1 MRAAYTDLGNT
12 GVASDISGIWALI
25 CGFEKVPDVPGLQQT
40 GQSIEAWI
48 RRNIRID
55 AVVIVRHAQRN
66 MVEFSLDR
74 VININFQ
81 TDRLT
86 LENHGTFR
94 FDGTGISG
102 QRNALT
108 MLAPEA
114 DVIHAALSGQAWIN
128 GRPAYRRPLPP
139 AELALAHRLSETDPD
154 VPAVA

>member
-1 MRAAYTDLGNT
+1 M
-12 GVASDISGIWALI
+12 ASDISGIWALI
-25 CGFEKVPDVPGLQQT
+25 SGIEKAPDVPGLQQT

-48 RRNIRID
+48 RKNIRID

-74 VININFQ
+74 VISINFH

-86 LENHGTFR
+86 LENHGIFR
-94 FDGTGISG
+94 FDGAGISG
-102 QRNALT
+102 RKNAMT

-114 DVIHAALSGQAWIN
+114 DVIGAALSGQAWIN
-128 GRPAYRRPLPP
+128 GRPGYRRPLPS
-139 AELALAHRLSETDPD
+139 AELELANRLAGTGPE

>member
-1 MRAAYTDLGNT
+1 MVDLGNISVTSDKT
-12 GVASDISGIWALI
+12 GFWALI
-25 CGFEKVPDVPGLQQT
+25 SGFEQEPEMPGQAQT
-40 GQSIEAWI
+40 VETIETWI
-48 RRNIRID
+48 RKNICID

-86 LENHGTFR
+86 LENHGSFR
-94 FDGTGISG
+94 FDGAGTSS
-102 QRNALT
+102 RKNALT

-114 DVIHAALSGQAWIN
+114 DVTEAAMSGQAWIN
-128 GRPAYRRPLPP
+128 GRPGYRRPLPP
-139 AELALAHRLSETDPD
+139 AELALAHRLADTDPD

>member
-1 MRAAYTDLGNT
+1 M
-12 GVASDISGIWALI
+12 ASDISGIWALI
-25 CGFEKVPDVPGLQQT
+25 SGLEKAPDVPGLEQT
-40 GQSIEAWI
+40 GESIEAWI

-102 QRNALT
+102 RRNALT
-108 MLAPEA
+108 MLAPET

-128 GRPAYRRPLPP
+128 GRPAYRRPLPS
-139 AELALAHRLSETDPD
+139 AELALAHQLSEPDPE

>member
-1 MRAAYTDLGNT
+1 M
-12 GVASDISGIWALI
+12 
-25 CGFEKVPDVPGLQQT
+25 PGLEQT

-48 RRNIRID
+48 RKHIRID

-74 VININFQ
+74 VVNINFQ

-94 FDGTGISG
+94 FDGSGISS
-102 QRNALT
+102 RKNALT
-108 MLAPEA
+108 MLAPES
-114 DVIHAALSGQAWIN
+114 DVIDAAMSGQAWIN
-128 GRPAYRRPLPP
+128 GRPGYRRPLPP
-139 AELALAHRLSETDPD
+139 AELVLANRLTDTDPD